1 MKMKGR
7 KVMCG
12 IVGFINHEKEKLST
26 LKNMMGTIKHRG
38 PDGSGTF
45 VDTSI
50 ALGHNRLAIIDL
62 NDGVQPQYNE
72 DKSLVIIF
80 NGEIYNYQELM
91 KILKKKGHKF
101 STKSDT
107 EVIIH
112 AYEEWKYETPKYL
125 RGMFAFA
132 IWDKNNKELFLARD
146 PSGIK
151 PLYYAKFNNTFMF
164 ASEIKALM
172 AHPDFI
178 ISCNKNLLSSYLC
191 FGFNASNE
199 TMFKNVYNLEPG
211 TYLSYKDKII
221 KKERYFNF
229 EFTNKSCSITD
240 IQNAMK
246 DSINHHLIS
255 DVEVGSFLSSGI
267 DSSYIVSL
275 ANIKKNYTVGYDN
288 TNFSEI
294 KYAKE
299 LSTMLNQTNKNKII
313 TKEEYLSALPKVI
326 AALDEPL
333 ADPSAIAMYFCA
345 EIASKDL
352 KVVLSGEGADELFA
366 GYLTYR
372 EEITLNWYMKI
383 PFVFRNI
390 ASKIA
395 GFLPD
400 MRGLNFVYRR
410 GRKLSDEYIGINR
423 ICRDKE
429 AFNIVKEKNQTKPQ
443 KLTRKYYEQYS
454 NCTNLQKRQMI
465 DFNLILAKDFL
476 PAIDRNCMMFGLEA
490 RTPFLDQE
498 VFKVASTLLDED
510 KINKDTT
517 KFILR
522 EAAKSAIPNGAYKK
536 KKLGFPVPLKA
547 WMKEEDYYQAILNKY
562 ESKTAEKFFNQ
573 KKIIKL
579 LKQYKNN
586 KYDNYKFLWS
596 IYVFIIWYDLYF

>member
-1 MKMKGR
+1 
-7 KVMCG
+7 MCG
-12 IVGFINHEKEKLST
+12 IVGFIDNIKDKRKILDV
-26 LKNMMGTIKHRG
+26 MMESIRHRG
-38 PDGSGTF
+38 PDGSGTYF
-45 VDTSI
+45 DESI
-50 ALGHNRLAIIDL
+50 ALGHNRLAIIDI
-62 NDGVQPQYNE
+62 NAGIQPQYNE

-80 NGEIYNYQELM
+80 NGEIYNYKEL
-91 KILKKKGHKF
+91 KNELKKKGHKF
-101 STKSDT
+101 YTESDT

-112 AYEEWKYETPKYL
+112 SYEEWKSDTPKHL

-132 IWDKNNKELFLARD
+132 IWNKITKELFLARD

-151 PLYYAKFNNTFMF
+151 PLYYAQFNDTFMF

-172 AHPDFI
+172 PHPNFQKV
-178 ISCNKNLLSSYLC
+178 CNESLVSSYLC

-199 TMFKNVYNLEPG
+199 TMFNQVYNLEPG
-211 TYLSYKDKII
+211 TTITYKNGNITKQ
-221 KKERYFNF
+221 RYFKF
-229 EFTNKSCSITD
+229 AFTNKSCSLTN
-240 IQNAMK
+240 IQDAIK
-246 DSINHHLIS
+246 DSIKYHLVS

-275 ANIKKNYTVGYDN
+275 ANIKRNYTVGYDN
-288 TNFSEI
+288 NSFSEI

-299 LSTMLNQTNKNKII
+299 LSMMLNQENKNKII
-313 TKEEYLSALPKVI
+313 TKEEYLNALPKVI

-345 EIASKDL
+345 ELASKDL

-366 GYLTYR
+366 GYLTYMD
-372 EEITLNWYMKI
+372 EKNLNWYMKI
-383 PFVFRNI
+383 PFFIRNT

-395 GFLPD
+395 GILPD
-400 MRGLNFVYRR
+400 IRGLNFIYRR
-410 GRKLSDEYIGINR
+410 GRKLESEYIGINR

-429 AFNIVKEKNQTKPQ
+429 AYNIVNIKNQTKTQ
-443 KLTRKYYEQYS
+443 NLTYEYYKEYS
-454 NCTNLQKRQMI
+454 SCTNLQKRQMI

-476 PAIDRNCMMFGLEA
+476 PAIDRNCMLFGLEA

-498 VFKVASTLLDED
+498 VFKVASTLTDDD
-510 KINKDTT
+510 KLNNNTT
-517 KFILR
+517 KYILR

-536 KKLGFPVPLKA
+536 KKLGFPVPLKI
-547 WMKEEDYYQAILNKY
+547 WMKEDDYYNEIL
-562 ESKTAEKFFNQ
+562 SKFSSPTASHFFNQ

-579 LKQYKNN
+579 LKLYQKN